1 MKIKKKGLFS
11 MFKTI
16 PDYPKY
22 QINEVG
28 EVYSLYSKK
37 ILKPNLRNGYY
48 SVMLSNNGER
58 HRVDIHRLVAICFVP
73 NDDPENKTFVN
84 HKDEDKLNNNADNL
98 EWCTQDY
105 NNSYGTRVE
114 RAARANG
121 YPVEQIDDQGNV
133 IATYESQN
141 SAARAIGCTSS
152 QLSAAVRLNRKCHGY
167 YFRKVQK

>member
-1 MKIKKKGLFS
+1 

-28 EVYSLYSKK
+28 EVYSLYSNK

-58 HRVDIHRLVAICFVP
+58 HRVDVHRLVAICFVP

-105 NNSYGTRVE
+105 NNSYNDVRIKSAKGKV
-114 RAARANG
+114 
-121 YPVEQIDDQGNV
+121 PIEQVDDQGNV

-141 SAARAIGCTSS
+141 SAARAIGCTSGLMS
-152 QLSAAVRLNRKCHGY
+152 SAVRLNRKCHGF